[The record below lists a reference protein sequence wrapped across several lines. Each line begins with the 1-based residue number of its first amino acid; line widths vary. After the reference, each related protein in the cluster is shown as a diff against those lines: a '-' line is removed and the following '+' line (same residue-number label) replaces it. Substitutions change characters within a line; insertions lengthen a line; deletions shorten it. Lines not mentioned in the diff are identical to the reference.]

1 MTMSS
6 KSDVSDAIA
15 KYILCLA
22 REPSYWFTLNS
33 SCDDDDDGN
42 GDNGNANHDECH
54 LSHRLGMN
62 QNEYR
67 ALLVAAGLAR
77 FHPGGGGNKFHICR
91 DTWCNNLRG
100 HPRFVSTT
108 EIIPYPLFELSTCRL
123 SVIHGYRQPVSVH
136 AIRIGRKI
144 MNVPPTSLSSQKRAN
159 IPPPEMSNELRL
171 SQQALRQSTEL
182 AIIAVQQHRTTLQM
196 NEIEKNFATHTS
208 QATLPLLSSFSN
220 HNNNFDT
227 GDNGNDEDTREDYEK
242 FLPSRVMHAR

>member
-1 MTMSS
+1 MSS
-6 KSDVSDAIA
+6 NSDVLDAIA
-15 KYILCLA
+15 KYFLCLA

-33 SCDDDDDGN
+33 SWDDDDDGN
-42 GDNGNANHDECH
+42 GNANTNQDECH

-91 DTWCNNLRG
+91 ETWCNNLRG

-144 MNVPPTSLSSQKRAN
+144 MDVPPTSLSSQKRAN
-159 IPPPEMSNELRL
+159 IPPPEMSNDFDCPSKPCVNLRNAML
-171 SQQALRQSTEL
+171 YSRISWLGDYGDRMGVPNDGSRRLLAKIFENITRFLCANATNCRRFHLR
-182 AIIAVQQHRTTLQM
+182 
-196 NEIEKNFATHTS
+196 
-208 QATLPLLSSFSN
+208 
-220 HNNNFDT
+220 
-227 GDNGNDEDTREDYEK
+227 
-242 FLPSRVMHAR
+242 